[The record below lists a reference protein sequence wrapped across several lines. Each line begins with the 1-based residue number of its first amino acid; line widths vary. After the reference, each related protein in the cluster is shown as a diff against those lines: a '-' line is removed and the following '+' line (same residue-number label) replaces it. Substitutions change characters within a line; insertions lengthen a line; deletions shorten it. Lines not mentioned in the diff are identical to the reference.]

1 MLQLNLFVKFVK
13 EKVRFT
19 WKKQEIIS
27 SWQSQQN
34 TRPSYS
40 LTTDRLD
47 VIAERLFKIV
57 TSVLNLGWKIILSD
71 TSPLIREI

>member
-40 LTTDRLD
+40 LTADRLD
-47 VIAERLFKIV
+47 VIAERLFKIA